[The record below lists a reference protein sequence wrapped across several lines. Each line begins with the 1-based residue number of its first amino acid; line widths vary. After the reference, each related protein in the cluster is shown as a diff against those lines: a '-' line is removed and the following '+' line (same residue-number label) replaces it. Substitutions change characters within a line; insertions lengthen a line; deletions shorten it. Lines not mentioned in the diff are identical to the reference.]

1 MCDTKTFIKILSQ
14 ILFRYRQA
22 KVKLSMKKNDRVK

>member
-1 MCDTKTFIKILSQ
+1 MCDTKTLIKILSE

-22 KVKLSMKKNDRVK
+22 EVKLSICEEE